1 MLWQEETSDPQRP
14 IADEVVDIQ
23 FSLSGRQ
30 IPVDHVYALSQA
42 ISRCWHRSQERVP
55 LGVHSIHVAGSQ
67 NGWQRPSHA
76 TDQYLMLSR
85 RTRLMIRV
93 AQVHVPAV
101 AEALT
106 GCTLDVAGCPLTVGA
121 GKIRPLSREKTL
133 FARHILDPFGED
145 EGRFLEWAVAE
156 LRSMPLRVRKALCG
170 KPTQLATADGP
181 RLTRSLLLADLS
193 LSDSIRL
200 QQEGLGPGR
209 DMGCGLFIPH
219 KSVEAVTG
227 PG

>member
-1 MLWQEETSDPQRP
+1 MFWQEEALDPQRP

-30 IPVDHVYALSQA
+30 IPVDHLYALSQA
-42 ISRCWHRSQERVP
+42 ISRRWHRSQEKIP
-55 LGVHSIHVAGSQ
+55 IGIHSIHVAGSQ

-76 TDQYLMLSR
+76 PDQYLMLSR

-101 AEALT
+101 TEILT

-121 GKIRPLSREKTL
+121 GKIRQLSREKTL
-133 FARHILDPFGED
+133 FARYVLDPVGED
-145 EGRFLEWAVAE
+145 EGRFLEWAVSE

-170 KPTQLATADGP
+170 KPTCLTTPDGP
-181 RLTRSLLLADLS
+181 VTARSLLLADLS
-193 LSDSIRL
+193 LPDSVRL
-200 QQEGLGPGR
+200 QQAGLGPGR

-227 PG
+227 PN